1 MKILSVVLCF
11 TVVTGCA
18 NLTPKENVRLSGSG
32 TQYEIWKE
40 DVLEQCAEL
49 SAKLAIQVVEEEQ
62 LKGSPLSKEQSF
74 MVNKYFMEKCIVSGK
89 IVI

>member
-11 TVVTGCA
+11 TMATGCA
-18 NLTPKENVRLSGSG
+18 NVMPKEDIRLSGPG

-40 DVLEQCAEL
+40 GVLEQCAEI
-49 SAKLAIQVVEEEQ
+49 SAKLTIQVVEEEQ
-62 LKGSPLSKEQSF
+62 LKGNSLSKEQGF